1 MSEDAQPALIPGGLQ
16 GRGFWILMGYSVV
29 LGLVGVVA
37 ALAFLGVTELG
48 EDWYGE
54 TSTGWFDGH
63 LWWIGVAAGAGLIV
77 GVLRRLFHMP
87 ARIPGL
93 IEDLEDQHIE
103 TRWVPSIV
111 AVSAVS
117 LVGGASLGPEVALGQ
132 MGGGAAELLAKRGGL
147 DEDDTKSLTLAG
159 MAGAFGGLF
168 SSPVMTIVLL
178 LEIARPVGR
187 QFRRAFYGILVA
199 SSVSF
204 GVYFAIAGT
213 VFLGVF
219 QVPQYA
225 YEDWHLLAG
234 VALGVLSAIIVVFA
248 FAIGN
253 VLRRVFDGG
262 SIPDIAKP
270 VFGGLIF
277 GFVGFAL
284 PLTNF
289 TGSAQLNTVLT
300 TGGTLGAG
308 LLISI
313 LIGKVVAFA
322 VSTASGFIGG
332 PIFPMLFIGGSSG
345 VIISEIF
352 PGIPLGLAFTCMLA
366 AVPGAVVSAPL
377 SMVLLAALFA
387 QIGTL
392 QTAPVVIAVGTAY
405 LTLAGLKTLI
415 AQRSRTQGEAGAT
428 SPPSDDSA
436 V

>member
-213 VFLGVF
+213 VFLGIYA
-219 QVPQYA
+219 VPQYTF
-225 YEDWHLLAG
+225 ENWHLFAG
-234 VALGVLSAIIVVFA
+234 VGLGVLSAVIVVVL

-253 VLRRVFDGG
+253 VLRRIFDGG
-262 SIPDIAKP
+262 SIPDLAKP
-270 VFGGLIF
+270 VLGGLIF
-277 GFVGFAL
+277 GFIGFAL

-313 LIGKVVAFA
+313 LIGKMVAFA
-322 VSTASGFIGG
+322 ASTASGFIGG

-352 PGIPLGLAFTCMLA
+352 PGIPLGLAFTCML
-366 AVPGAVVSAPL
+366 
-377 SMVLLAALFA
+377 
-387 QIGTL
+387 
-392 QTAPVVIAVGTAY
+392 
-405 LTLAGLKTLI
+405 
-415 AQRSRTQGEAGAT
+415 
-428 SPPSDDSA
+428 
-436 V
+436 

>member
-1 MSEDAQPALIPGGLQ
+1 
-16 GRGFWILMGYSVV
+16 MGYAVV

-37 ALAFLGVTELG
+37 SLVFLGVTELG
-48 EDWYGE
+48 EEWYGA
-54 TSTGWFDGH
+54 SATGWFDGH
-63 LWWIGVAAGAGLIV
+63 VWWIGVAAGAGLIV
-77 GVLRRLFHMP
+77 GVLRHVLHMP
-87 ARIPGL
+87 KKIPGL
-93 IEDLEDQHIE
+93 IKDLEEQHIA

-132 MGGGAAELLAKRGGL
+132 MGGGAAELLARRGGL
-147 DEDDTKSLTLAG
+147 DEDDTKSLTLTG

-168 SSPVMTIVLL
+168 SSPVMTMVLL

-204 GVYFAIAGT
+204 GIYFAIAGT
-213 VFLGVF
+213 VFLGIYT
-219 QVPQYA
+219 VPQYTF
-225 YEDWHLLAG
+225 ENWHLFAG
-234 VALGVLSAIIVVFA
+234 IGLGILSAVIVVVL

-253 VLRRVFDGG
+253 VLNRLFDRV
-262 SIPDIAKP
+262 SLPAIAKP
-270 VFGGLIF
+270 ILGGLIF
-277 GFVGFAL
+277 GTVGYAL

-313 LIGKVVAFA
+313 LIGKMVAFA
-322 VSTASGFIGG
+322 ASTASGFIGG
-332 PIFPMLFIGGSSG
+332 PIFPMLFIGGTSG

-352 PGIPLGLAFTCMLA
+352 SGIPLGLAFTCMLS

-392 QTAPVVIAVGTAY
+392 QTTPVVIAVGTAY

-415 AQRSRTQGEAGAT
+415 AERSKTQGDAGAT
-428 SPPSDDSA
+428 APLSDDSA